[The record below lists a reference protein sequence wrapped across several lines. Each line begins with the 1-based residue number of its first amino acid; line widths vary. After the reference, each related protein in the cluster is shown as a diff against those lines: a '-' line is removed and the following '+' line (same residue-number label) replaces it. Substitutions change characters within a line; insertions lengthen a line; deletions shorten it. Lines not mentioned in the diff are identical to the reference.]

1 MNGLKTLYA
10 RFSDIGMGKTL
21 EDGVDLGQVSE
32 TLEKVGVEVL
42 NSEGKMN
49 SVGDI
54 MEDLMAVW
62 SELDTTQ
69 KNAIATTLA
78 GKYQLSRF
86 NALMNRSDM
95 YDEFKSASENADG
108 TMDEMNQ
115 KYLDSLEGRLKTLQ
129 ATFEDLINSFA
140 TGDNFTG
147 FIDGLTQALQLMTDL
162 TDAIGGGS
170 VALQGLGA
178 IATKVF
184 SSQLAD
190 GIQNIRKSFGKD
202 KLVKEKTEAVPDT
215 LKQMGVLVSEDDALS
230 QKFLDF
236 ATQSTS
242 KLGIMSEEQQNKQV
256 SLMEQTGEALMDFQK
271 REEEVRTSVEATN
284 KAYKLRNQLLNI
296 DGRVPR
302 ISKFEGETDA
312 EKAERKAQGVPSA
325 YLFDQVRGLPTKQT
339 LTEGQLNQIKD
350 SSAYQNVVKGYEKTS
365 SVLNQY
371 KTKLLEIQNLVKT
384 SPEGINM
391 VDPEDIAQVQKL
403 AQELR
408 HVIAELQE
416 AQLMTEGD
424 VLALGEGSEHLKGV
438 YGGSKKHQERWGQ
451 NNIEQYDAAIENLG
465 LLEDLVN
472 KQRQV
477 ILDSTD
483 VGKVYQNASDGERAQ
498 QKRDDAYTVANTVL
512 NSGGDFLKDLED
524 KDATNN
530 ILDLVGGLG
539 EVAFAIQ
546 GIQNLGSIWEN
557 SDLTSSEKFTQ
568 MLMNLAMTAPAVVDG
583 VHAMTAALTGLGVSM
598 KGIMGL
604 SALLGVVGGI
614 ATAIG
619 AYQAQIKETQ
629 RLEVEA
635 FDKARTN
642 AESVAADFQAW
653 KDLQKEYKETGVAS
667 EEFIAASER
676 LVQTLGSQTDQ
687 ALLAAGAYD
696 ALSNSLTTARDKQL
710 EEVARE
716 SQNVIK
722 GETGQQLRGEN
733 GFFGG
738 ESSLSMART
747 ALRDATGTV
756 WSNVKGNAKKTENNS
771 IIADIVGD
779 VERLEEMNVP
789 QQLREIAQIE
799 KEITAEEERYAK
811 MSDEA
816 LEAYGGRKEVE
827 RQFLEA
833 KKSLAEYTTDE
844 NVMNYDNA
852 LRTGAEQLAQTSEIQ
867 KKLESAGT
875 NVEEI
880 KKVFAEDSGTSSYFK
895 DRLTESEQLAF
906 AIENVADVGQK
917 TALSLEKSKI
927 DMHDM
932 ALKQLKTEDAA
943 NAAVEE
949 ARRSLTDEQFI
960 TFVGQL
966 DEETSFGNIRA
977 SIEKF
982 QNSEAGKINF
992 FAGEPTGSDFE
1003 ETVSNKQNLK
1013 NNLIDPY
1020 EKNGGFT
1027 EDEYAQLIIDHPEY
1041 IDYLEREG
1049 ELYHVNKR
1057 ALTEYNQAIRDQTQ
1071 AVEEARGEDIDLS
1084 RQNEYLGVVKGSAG
1098 EDTFSG
1104 ELQDKYETTGFSEDQ
1119 KEILRGT
1126 LDELRSLN
1134 TEFMNTDMTS
1144 DAFLDKLGSSFDDLT
1159 NKIKDTGMSA
1169 SDFFDT
1175 ISGQNMSNFFADEL
1189 YQGVQRA
1196 SKQFKSGKITAGEYG
1211 KTLQKAGQQ
1220 SIKMRA
1226 AQEDLTDEQVS
1237 QIRSTKNLEDVT
1249 QGMTSSQKRAAKEI
1263 KKMSKS
1269 LEDLD
1274 SASDFNN
1281 FVTENFDEIMSVFDN
1296 SGHVL
1301 EEAQTEQGHIQEQYR
1316 GTIEKTATEIAK
1328 YYQSNSDAATV
1339 MASKISTQFGIT
1351 EDEAMEMITSSSQLS
1366 TAMMGDAKLA
1376 GTVMSG
1382 TAAQTTAAVSN
1393 MAQGLSAM
1401 LTAVMMSVSSMDAS
1415 VDASASEGG
1424 FTSFPIKVNIGGKDV
1439 SNEAG
1444 GQIMVPGFHLKI
1456 KGSGG
1461 GGRQTAGVDRE
1472 TSFNSET
1479 GKYETEIYQND
1490 DGGANPGL
1498 SQGTVDATPEDVLGY
1513 GVDKFESGMNSFIAN
1528 GGMSQFA
1535 PPGHTSGGGGGGG
1548 RGGGGGGGGR
1558 GGGGGGG
1565 GRGGGG
1571 GGGSEKTYE
1580 PKKKDLLE
1588 EETDRY
1594 ERVDT
1599 LLEAVEN
1606 DLDKVAD
1613 EFDRV
1618 TGFQIQDNMEK
1629 QIALI
1634 KRQVELHKQKL
1645 EIQKQE
1651 VQELRNELSQYG
1663 IGFDSEGFIS
1673 NYQAIHQQ
1681 LIDNVRS
1688 LQEQYNNTTT
1698 EEGQNQLEKQIE
1710 EAEKRLDKF
1719 KEKYERYDE
1728 LWAGDIKE
1736 TEKAIEDLF
1745 DTAEDLAIEV
1755 FEKSIEAADN
1765 IKDIQE
1771 QLVEFDMVFT
1781 GLRSDDPFRGIAES
1795 TLKIKNY
1802 FDVATDSVNEFYD
1815 NLIKRSRDKMNQE
1828 GVSDEQ
1834 KKWLQQQID
1843 SLEKAKQSAGNQTVE
1858 THGTGFLDMQLTNM
1872 ATIMEQIRQFE
1883 KDGASSIFG
1892 ENSADLYEI
1901 ARDVF
1906 DAAASAVLDLE
1917 KEIENLEDSILDA
1930 IDEIGDSLDRRT
1942 ESFQNLNDE
1951 LEHQLNIME
1960 MIHGDKAYDKIG
1972 QLLGAQNEVQS
1983 AQIKEQMAQLDY
1995 WKNLLK
2001 EMNPKVDSEEWK
2013 AIQDK
2018 IVETQKNVNDLVESS
2033 LETLQRKY
2041 ENTVNS
2047 ILDTW
2052 TNNAFG
2058 GDDLD
2063 WVNTQW
2069 ELINRNASYYLDET
2083 NKAYSIQKLQGKY
2096 LQMLDNA
2103 NGLHIQQQITEQMN
2117 QQLKY
2122 LRDKKNLSEYDVA
2135 YANAQLEI
2143 LQKRLALEEA
2153 ERNKSQMKLKRDS
2166 QGNYSYVYTANKDDL
2181 AGAKDELLDAQNN
2194 AYNMAKDQMVQTQT
2208 DSLSALQDAKAML
2221 AQIWTDANLSLEEKT
2236 KRTKVIMD
2244 SLKEYLNATSEQL
2257 STAEE
2262 QVIESFIGMVDMTLE
2277 ENKDGLQGIYDQIVS
2292 GNKDAFDQ
2300 IDTRWSTSI
2309 SSWLQNLDSFNTST
2323 ETALGQLTNNFTTT
2337 QENIAGIG
2345 TLVNQDFNNVSTAIT
2360 DTKDKMDELVNST
2373 GDFYKTLN
2381 DNAGTLKQAE
2391 ADLKT
2396 YRDKLA
2402 DVTNEMKAYK
2412 SQVDD
2417 LASKLTK
2424 KEQEN
2429 ANLQTTIDDLRSQLG
2444 IGGGGSGSGGD
2455 LSDGAQVGDWV
2466 GYKGWYYYDSWGQ
2479 VPAGHWGEGQAGAV
2493 KIDGYSA
2500 QRYGGSA
2507 SQTGDY
2513 AVHLTGSNGW
2523 DLGWVK
2529 ESQLFD
2535 TGGYTGN
2542 WGSGEGLSNAKN
2554 GKMAILH
2561 NKELVLNSSDTENIL
2576 RAVEAVRE
2584 ITSQFKSGLIG
2595 RMTSLAQEVY
2605 SSADKKS
2612 NRDTIQ
2618 QEVHITAEFPNVNSA
2633 SEIEQALLSLNDTA
2647 AQYTKRIR

>member
-1 MNGLKTLYA
+1 M
-10 RFSDIGMGKTL
+10 
-21 EDGVDLGQVSE
+21 
-32 TLEKVGVEVL
+32 
-42 NSEGKMN
+42 
-49 SVGDI
+49 
-54 MEDLMAVW
+54 
-62 SELDTTQ
+62 
-69 KNAIATTLA
+69 
-78 GKYQLSRF
+78 
-86 NALMNRSDM
+86 
-95 YDEFKSASENADG
+95 
-108 TMDEMNQ
+108 
-115 KYLDSLEGRLKTLQ
+115 
-129 ATFEDLINSFA
+129 
-140 TGDNFTG
+140 
-147 FIDGLTQALQLMTDL
+147 
-162 TDAIGGGS
+162 
-170 VALQGLGA
+170 
-178 IATKVF
+178 
-184 SSQLAD
+184 
-190 GIQNIRKSFGKD
+190 
-202 KLVKEKTEAVPDT
+202 
-215 LKQMGVLVSEDDALS
+215 
-230 QKFLDF
+230 
-236 ATQSTS
+236 
-242 KLGIMSEEQQNKQV
+242 
-256 SLMEQTGEALMDFQK
+256 
-271 REEEVRTSVEATN
+271 
-284 KAYKLRNQLLNI
+284 
-296 DGRVPR
+296 
-302 ISKFEGETDA
+302 
-312 EKAERKAQGVPSA
+312 
-325 YLFDQVRGLPTKQT
+325 
-339 LTEGQLNQIKD
+339 
-350 SSAYQNVVKGYEKTS
+350 
-365 SVLNQY
+365 
-371 KTKLLEIQNLVKT
+371 
-384 SPEGINM
+384 
-391 VDPEDIAQVQKL
+391 
-403 AQELR
+403 
-408 HVIAELQE
+408 
-416 AQLMTEGD
+416 
-424 VLALGEGSEHLKGV
+424 
-438 YGGSKKHQERWGQ
+438 
-451 NNIEQYDAAIENLG
+451 
-465 LLEDLVN
+465 
-472 KQRQV
+472 
-477 ILDSTD
+477 
-483 VGKVYQNASDGERAQ
+483 
-498 QKRDDAYTVANTVL
+498 
-512 NSGGDFLKDLED
+512 
-524 KDATNN
+524 
-530 ILDLVGGLG
+530 
-539 EVAFAIQ
+539 
-546 GIQNLGSIWEN
+546 
-557 SDLTSSEKFTQ
+557 
-568 MLMNLAMTAPAVVDG
+568 
-583 VHAMTAALTGLGVSM
+583 
-598 KGIMGL
+598 
-604 SALLGVVGGI
+604 
-614 ATAIG
+614 
-619 AYQAQIKETQ
+619 
-629 RLEVEA
+629 
-635 FDKARTN
+635 
-642 AESVAADFQAW
+642 
-653 KDLQKEYKETGVAS
+653 
-667 EEFIAASER
+667 
-676 LVQTLGSQTDQ
+676 
-687 ALLAAGAYD
+687 
-696 ALSNSLTTARDKQL
+696 
-710 EEVARE
+710 
-716 SQNVIK
+716 
-722 GETGQQLRGEN
+722 
-733 GFFGG
+733 
-738 ESSLSMART
+738 
-747 ALRDATGTV
+747 
-756 WSNVKGNAKKTENNS
+756 
-771 IIADIVGD
+771 
-779 VERLEEMNVP
+779 
-789 QQLREIAQIE
+789 
-799 KEITAEEERYAK
+799 
-811 MSDEA
+811 
-816 LEAYGGRKEVE
+816 
-827 RQFLEA
+827 
-833 KKSLAEYTTDE
+833 
-844 NVMNYDNA
+844 
-852 LRTGAEQLAQTSEIQ
+852 
-867 KKLESAGT
+867 
-875 NVEEI
+875 
-880 KKVFAEDSGTSSYFK
+880 
-895 DRLTESEQLAF
+895 
-906 AIENVADVGQK
+906 
-917 TALSLEKSKI
+917 
-927 DMHDM
+927 
-932 ALKQLKTEDAA
+932 
-943 NAAVEE
+943 
-949 ARRSLTDEQFI
+949 
-960 TFVGQL
+960 
-966 DEETSFGNIRA
+966 
-977 SIEKF
+977 
-982 QNSEAGKINF
+982 
-992 FAGEPTGSDFE
+992 
-1003 ETVSNKQNLK
+1003 
-1013 NNLIDPY
+1013 
-1020 EKNGGFT
+1020 
-1027 EDEYAQLIIDHPEY
+1027 
-1041 IDYLEREG
+1041 
-1049 ELYHVNKR
+1049 
-1057 ALTEYNQAIRDQTQ
+1057 
-1071 AVEEARGEDIDLS
+1071 
-1084 RQNEYLGVVKGSAG
+1084 
-1098 EDTFSG
+1098 
-1104 ELQDKYETTGFSEDQ
+1104 
-1119 KEILRGT
+1119 
-1126 LDELRSLN
+1126 
-1134 TEFMNTDMTS
+1134 
-1144 DAFLDKLGSSFDDLT
+1144 
-1159 NKIKDTGMSA
+1159 
-1169 SDFFDT
+1169 
-1175 ISGQNMSNFFADEL
+1175 
-1189 YQGVQRA
+1189 
-1196 SKQFKSGKITAGEYG
+1196 
-1211 KTLQKAGQQ
+1211 
-1220 SIKMRA
+1220 
-1226 AQEDLTDEQVS
+1226 
-1237 QIRSTKNLEDVT
+1237 
-1249 QGMTSSQKRAAKEI
+1249 
-1263 KKMSKS
+1263 
-1269 LEDLD
+1269 
-1274 SASDFNN
+1274 
-1281 FVTENFDEIMSVFDN
+1281 
-1296 SGHVL
+1296 
-1301 EEAQTEQGHIQEQYR
+1301 
-1316 GTIEKTATEIAK
+1316 
-1328 YYQSNSDAATV
+1328 
-1339 MASKISTQFGIT
+1339 
-1351 EDEAMEMITSSSQLS
+1351 
-1366 TAMMGDAKLA
+1366 
-1376 GTVMSG
+1376 
-1382 TAAQTTAAVSN
+1382 
-1393 MAQGLSAM
+1393 
-1401 LTAVMMSVSSMDAS
+1401 
-1415 VDASASEGG
+1415 
-1424 FTSFPIKVNIGGKDV
+1424 
-1439 SNEAG
+1439 
-1444 GQIMVPGFHLKI
+1444 
-1456 KGSGG
+1456 
-1461 GGRQTAGVDRE
+1461 
-1472 TSFNSET
+1472 
-1479 GKYETEIYQND
+1479 
-1490 DGGANPGL
+1490 
-1498 SQGTVDATPEDVLGY
+1498 
-1513 GVDKFESGMNSFIAN
+1513 
-1528 GGMSQFA
+1528 
-1535 PPGHTSGGGGGGG
+1535 
-1548 RGGGGGGGGR
+1548 
-1558 GGGGGGG
+1558 
-1565 GRGGGG
+1565 
-1571 GGGSEKTYE
+1571 
-1580 PKKKDLLE
+1580 
-1588 EETDRY
+1588 
-1594 ERVDT
+1594 
-1599 LLEAVEN
+1599 
-1606 DLDKVAD
+1606 AD
-1613 EFDRV
+1613 EFDRI

-1629 QIALI
+1629 QLALI

-1883 KDGASSIFG
+1883 KDGVSSIFG

-1972 QLLGAQNEVQS
+1972 QLLGVQNEVQS

-2063 WVNTQW
+2063 WVNTEW

-2345 TLVNQDFNNVSTAIT
+2345 ELVKQDFNNVSTAIT

-2391 ADLKT
+2391 ANLKT

-2444 IGGGGSGSGGD
+2444 IGGGGGSGSGNAPE
-2455 LSDGAQVGDWV
+2455 LVEGARVKLKPGR
-2466 GYKGWYYYDSWGQ
+2466 YYYYDSEGQ
-2479 VPAGHWGEGQAGAV
+2479 HPAGNWSDANTIGWFNWGAAYP
-2493 KIDGYSA
+2493 I
-2500 QRYGGSA
+2500 
-2507 SQTGDY
+2507 
-2513 AVHLTGSNGW
+2513 HLTTSSGGW
-2523 DLGWVK
+2523 RGWVRP
-2529 ESQLFD
+2529 EDLEGYD
-2535 TGGYTGN
+2535 TGGYTGD
-2542 WGSGEGLSNAKN
+2542 WGSGEGLLNAKN

-2584 ITSQFKSGLIG
+2584 ITSQFKSGLLG

-2633 SEIEQALLSLNDTA
+2633 SEVEQALLSLNDTA

>member
-108 TMDEMNQ
+108 TMDKMNQ
-115 KYLDSLEGRLKTLQ
+115 KYLDSLEGKLKTLQ

-140 TGDNFTG
+140 TGDDFTG

-162 TDAIGGGS
+162 IDAIGGGS

-190 GIQNIRKSFGKD
+190 GIQSVRKSFGKD

-284 KAYKLRNQLLNI
+284 KAYELRNQLLNI
-296 DGRVPR
+296 EGRVPR
-302 ISKFEGETDA
+302 ISKFEGETEA
-312 EKAERKAQGVPSA
+312 EKAERKAQGIPSA

-350 SSAYQNVVKGYEKTS
+350 SSAYQNVVKGYEKIS

-384 SPEGINM
+384 SPEGINV

-416 AQLMTEGD
+416 AQLMTEND

-451 NNIEQYDAAIENLG
+451 NNIEQYDAAIEDLG

-498 QKRDDAYTVANTVL
+498 QKRDDAYTAAASTLRGGEEFLGDLDDKNTI
-512 NSGGDFLKDLED
+512 
-524 KDATNN
+524 NN
-530 ILDLVGGLG
+530 VLDLAGALG
-539 EVAFAIQ
+539 EVAFAVQ
-546 GIQNLGSIWEN
+546 GIQNLGPIWEN
-557 SDLTSSEKFTQ
+557 DDLTLIEKIGSSF
-568 MLMNLAMTAPAVVDG
+568 LNLAMVAPAVVDG
-583 VHAMTAALTGLGVSM
+583 IRSMTVAMKALGASTKMLGGIGAILGL
-598 KGIMGL
+598 
-604 SALLGVVGGI
+604 VGGAI
-614 ATAIG
+614 ALFEGEMARLDQIQDNQIS
-619 AYQAQIKETQ
+619 QAETV
-629 RLEVEA
+629 RAELEEA
-635 FDKARTN
+635 QTSYN
-642 AESVAADFQAW
+642 NWEP
-653 KDLQKEYKETGVAS
+653 LYKEYQEKGVAS
-667 EEFIAASER
+667 EEFKSASSEIVAA
-676 LVQTLGSQTDQ
+676 LGDESDA
-687 ALLAAGAYD
+687 ALLAAGQYD
-696 ALSNSLTTARDKQL
+696 ALAESIKAKTDASA
-710 EEVARE
+710 EEALMANR
-716 SQNVIK
+716 NVLD
-722 GETGQQLRGEN
+722 GETGRKLKGEQHVFQKSLSDRYSQFYNNATGSNAPASAGVINQSVPAKNSYIKDLLGDYKALEEQDVPGTIRAIREAEKALSDEQARLQTTPLSERGEEWKQQYQDVSDAN
-733 GFFGG
+733 AQ
-738 ESSLSMART
+738 LL
-747 ALRDATGTV
+747 ALKD
-756 WSNVKGNAKKTENNS
+756 EN
-771 IIADIVGD
+771 
-779 VERLEEMNVP
+779 
-789 QQLREIAQIE
+789 
-799 KEITAEEERYAK
+799 Y
-811 MSDEA
+811 DEGYKA
-816 LEAYGGRKEVE
+816 LEGQATTGAQLDAFQQK
-827 RQFLEA
+827 
-833 KKSLAEYTTDE
+833 LAEAGD
-844 NVMNYDNA
+844 D
-852 LRTGAEQLAQTSEIQ
+852 AQAIQ
-867 KKLESAGT
+867 Q
-875 NVEEI
+875 
-880 KKVFAEDSGTSSYFK
+880 VFAEDMNTSGYFSTLIS
-895 DRLTESEQLAF
+895 DAERLNFLLANINDEGQRMALLGEDAQMGLTQFANVYAKGQGKSDEEANAF
-906 AIENVADVGQK
+906 ADDVYAKIENSGIEDEDLIELKAGIDAESFIQNIDEIIAMAQDHVSNEEIIAKFTVKDSEDIEDVSDS
-917 TALSLEKSKI
+917 TIRTSEEI
-927 DMHDM
+927 DS
-932 ALKQLKTEDAA
+932 LKTD
-943 NAAVEE
+943 
-949 ARRSLTDEQFI
+949 LD
-960 TFVGQL
+960 L
-966 DEETSFGNIRA
+966 DDEEYEA
-977 SIEKF
+977 Y
-982 QNSEAGKINF
+982 SEGILATNDAVRK
-992 FAGEPTGSDFE
+992 SQE
-1003 ETVSNKQNLK
+1003 EN
-1013 NNLIDPY
+1013 
-1020 EKNGGFT
+1020 ER
-1027 EDEYAQLIIDHPEY
+1027 YA
-1041 IDYLEREG
+1041 
-1049 ELYHVNKR
+1049 
-1057 ALTEYNQAIRDQTQ
+1057 
-1071 AVEEARGEDIDLS
+1071 
-1084 RQNEYLGVVKGSAG
+1084 
-1098 EDTFSG
+1098 
-1104 ELQDKYETTGFSEDQ
+1104 
-1119 KEILRGT
+1119 
-1126 LDELRSLN
+1126 DELRQTNKAIKEQIEELEN
-1134 TEFMNTDMTS
+1134 LS
-1144 DAFLDKLGSSFDDLT
+1144 DASEEDEKALEELRKAQRRNESQIEDTENATDSLVSKLIETEEGAEMLSEAWDENYEALSQAEEGSQDWVDATEAIGDGLGHMLNIDMSSLGDVVDQGNFIKQNAGDIEAALNGDADALQRLRSAAAEQILIKAGLDPEANPNVMAAMSDLIATANTILPNIEAGASIDDATFLAQLNNMVNQAFAA
-1159 NKIKDTGMSA
+1159 GMS
-1169 SDFFDT
+1169 
-1175 ISGQNMSNFFADEL
+1175 I
-1189 YQGVQRA
+1189 
-1196 SKQFKSGKITAGEYG
+1196 
-1211 KTLQKAGQQ
+1211 
-1220 SIKMRA
+1220 
-1226 AQEDLTDEQVS
+1226 
-1237 QIRSTKNLEDVT
+1237 
-1249 QGMTSSQKRAAKEI
+1249 
-1263 KKMSKS
+1263 
-1269 LEDLD
+1269 
-1274 SASDFNN
+1274 
-1281 FVTENFDEIMSVFDN
+1281 DEIMNMLNGMGIDAN
-1296 SGHVL
+1296 IT
-1301 EEAQTEQGHIQEQYR
+1301 TEQEVVRQPKGIH
-1316 GTIEKTATEIAK
+1316 
-1328 YYQSNSDAATV
+1328 YQD
-1339 MASKISTQFGIT
+1339 
-1351 EDEAMEMITSSSQLS
+1351 D
-1366 TAMMGDAKLA
+1366 
-1376 GTVMSG
+1376 
-1382 TAAQTTAAVSN
+1382 
-1393 MAQGLSAM
+1393 
-1401 LTAVMMSVSSMDAS
+1401 
-1415 VDASASEGG
+1415 SE
-1424 FTSFPIKVNIGGKDV
+1424 
-1439 SNEAG
+1439 
-1444 GQIMVPGFHLKI
+1444 
-1456 KGSGG
+1456 
-1461 GGRQTAGVDRE
+1461 
-1472 TSFNSET
+1472 
-1479 GKYETEIYQND
+1479 
-1490 DGGANPGL
+1490 GANPGMIASVDGWIDMVITKPKLDL
-1498 SQGTVDATPEDVLGY
+1498 SSVRKSSPKGIGGGNGT
-1513 GVDKFESGMNSFIAN
+1513 
-1528 GGMSQFA
+1528 
-1535 PPGHTSGGGGGGG
+1535 GGGGGGG
-1548 RGGGGGGGGR
+1548 RGGGGGGSS
-1558 GGGGGGG
+1558 
-1565 GRGGGG
+1565 
-1571 GGGSEKTYE
+1571 GSEKTYE

-1594 ERVDT
+1594 ERVET
-1599 LLEAVEN
+1599 LLDSIEN
-1606 DLDKVAD
+1606 EMDKVAD

-1802 FDVATDSVNEFYD
+1802 FDVATDSMNEFYD

-1930 IDEIGDSLDRRT
+1930 IDKIGDSLDRRT

-1983 AQIKEQMAQLDY
+1983 EQIKEQMAQLDY

-2063 WVNTQW
+2063 WVNTEW

-2194 AYNMAKDQMVQTQT
+2194 AYNMAKDQMVQTQA

-2345 TLVNQDFNNVSTAIT
+2345 TLVNQDFNDVSGAIT
-2360 DTKDKMDELVNST
+2360 NTKLEMDKLVNST
-2373 GDFYKTLN
+2373 GDFYKTLT
-2381 DNAGTLKQAE
+2381 DNTGVLKQAE

-2479 VPAGHWGEGQAGAV
+2479 MPAGHWGEGQAGAV

-2542 WGSGEGLSNAKN
+2542 WSSGEGLSNAKN

>member
-1 MNGLKTLYA
+1 MATFWNVVENIGNSLKTLYA

-115 KYLDSLEGRLKTLQ
+115 KYLDSLEGKLKTLQ

-140 TGDNFTG
+140 SGDDFTG
-147 FIDGLTQALQLMTDL
+147 LIGGLTQALQLMTDL
-162 TDAIGGGS
+162 VDAVGGGS

-178 IATKVF
+178 VATKVF

-190 GIQNIRKSFGKD
+190 GIQGIRKSFEKD

-256 SLMEQTGEALMDFQK
+256 ALMEQTGEALMEFQK
-271 REEEVRTSVEATN
+271 REEDVRTSVEATN
-284 KAYKLRNQLLNI
+284 KAYELRNQLLNVK
-296 DGRVPR
+296 GRVPR
-302 ISKFEGETDA
+302 ISKFEGEIDA

-325 YLFDQVRGLPTKQT
+325 YLFDQVRGIPAKQT
-339 LTEGQLNQIKD
+339 LTESQLNQIKD
-350 SSAYQNVVKGYEKTS
+350 SSAYQNIVKGYERTS
-365 SVLNQY
+365 SVLAQY
-371 KTKLLEIQNLVKT
+371 KARLLEIQNLVKT
-384 SPEGINM
+384 SPEGINV

-424 VLALGEGSEHLKGV
+424 VLALGESSEHLKGV
-438 YGGSKKHQERWGQ
+438 YGGNEKQRKRWGQ
-451 NNIEQYDAAIENLG
+451 NNVEQYDAAVQNLG
-465 LLEDLVN
+465 FLEDLVN

-483 VGKVYQNASDGERAQ
+483 ASKVYQNASDGERAQ
-498 QKRDDAYTVANTVL
+498 QKRDDAYTAA
-512 NSGGDFLKDLED
+512 SGALHGGEDFLKDLD
-524 KDATNN
+524 AKSATND
-530 ILDLVGGLG
+530 ILDLAGGLG

-557 SDLTSSEKFTQ
+557 SDLTSGEKITQ
-568 MLMNLAMTAPAVVDG
+568 TLMNFAMTALAVVDG
-583 VHAMTAALTGLGVSM
+583 VHAMTTALTGLGMSM

-604 SALLGVVGGI
+604 NVLLGVIGGI

-619 AYQAQIKETQ
+619 AYQAQIKESQ

-635 FDKARTN
+635 FDKARTD
-642 AESVAADFQAW
+642 AESAAVDFQAW
-653 KDLQKEYKETGVAS
+653 QTLQKEYKETGVAS
-667 EEFIAASER
+667 EEFIAASEG

-716 SQNVIK
+716 SQNLIK

-738 ESSLSMART
+738 ESSLSMGRT
-747 ALRDATGTV
+747 ALSAAAGTV
-756 WSNVKGNAKKTENNS
+756 WSSTKTTVKKDENNP
-771 IIADIVGD
+771 IIADIIGD
-779 VERLEEMNVP
+779 VNRLEEMNVP

-799 KEITAEEERYAK
+799 KEIIAEEERYAK

-833 KKSLAEYTTDE
+833 RKSLAEYTTDE
-844 NVMNYDNA
+844 NIMNYDNA

-880 KKVFAEDSGTSSYFK
+880 KKVFAEDSGTRDYFK

-906 AIENVADVGQK
+906 AIENVADAGQK

-932 ALKQLKTEDAA
+932 ALKQLGTEDAA

-992 FAGEPTGSDFE
+992 FAGEPIEGGFE
-1003 ETVSNKQNLK
+1003 ETVSNKQSLESD
-1013 NNLIDPY
+1013 LIEPY

-1027 EDEYAQLIIDHPEY
+1027 EDEYAQLMVDHPEY
-1041 IDYLEREG
+1041 IKYLEREG

-1057 ALTEYNQAIRDQTQ
+1057 LLTEYNQAVRDQAQ
-1071 AVEEARGEDIDLS
+1071 AVEEVRGEDIDLS

-1104 ELQDKYETTGFSEDQ
+1104 ELQDKYETTGFSEEQ
-1119 KEILRGT
+1119 KEVLRGT

-1144 DAFLDKLGSSFDDLT
+1144 DAFLDRLGSSFDDLT

-1189 YQGVQRA
+1189 YQGVQKA

-1237 QIRSTKNLEDVT
+1237 QIRSTKNLEDAT
-1249 QGMTSSQKRAAKEI
+1249 QGMSDSQKKAAKEI
-1263 KKMSKS
+1263 KKMSKG

-1274 SASDFNN
+1274 AASDFNN

-1296 SGHVL
+1296 SGQVL
-1301 EEAQTEQGHIQEQYR
+1301 EEVQTEQGQIQEQYR

-1328 YYQSNSDAATV
+1328 YYQTNSDAATV
-1339 MASKISTQFGIT
+1339 MASKIHTQFGIT
-1351 EDEAMEMITSSSQLS
+1351 EDAAMQMITSSSELS
-1366 TAMMGDAKLA
+1366 TAMMGDAELA
-1376 GTVMSG
+1376 GVVMSG

-1401 LTAVMMSVSSMDAS
+1401 LTAVMMSVSSIDAS

-1424 FTSFPIKVNIGGKDV
+1424 FTSFPIKVNVGGKDV

-1461 GGRQTAGVDRE
+1461 GGRQTAGVDRS

-1528 GGMSQFA
+1528 GGMSQLA
-1535 PPGHTSGGGGGGG
+1535 PPRYTGGGGNGGGGRGGGGGGG
-1548 RGGGGGGGGR
+1548 RGGGGR
-1558 GGGGGGG
+1558 
-1565 GRGGGG
+1565 GGG

-1599 LLEAVEN
+1599 LLEAIEN

-1613 EFDRV
+1613 EFDRI

-1629 QIALI
+1629 QVALI

-1651 VQELRNELSQYG
+1651 AQELKNELSQYG

-1681 LIDNVRS
+1681 LIDDVRR

-1771 QLVEFDMVFT
+1771 QLVEFNMVFT

-1883 KDGASSIFG
+1883 EDGVSSIFG
-1892 ENSADLYEI
+1892 ENSADLYEV
-1901 ARDVF
+1901 AKDVF
-1906 DAAASAVLDLE
+1906 DAATSAVLDLE
-1917 KEIENLEDSILDA
+1917 KEIENLQDSILDA

-2001 EMNPKVDSEEWK
+2001 EMNPEVDSEEWK

-2041 ENTVNS
+2041 ESTVNS

-2063 WVNTQW
+2063 WVNTEW

-2181 AGAKDELLDAQNN
+2181 AGAKDELLDSQNN

-2277 ENKDGLQGIYDQIVS
+2277 ENKEGLQGIYDQIVS

-2323 ETALGQLTNNFTTT
+2323 ETALGQLTTNFTKT
-2337 QENIAGIG
+2337 QESIAGIG
-2345 TLVNQDFNNVSTAIT
+2345 TLVNQDFNDVSTAIT
-2360 DTKDKMDELVNST
+2360 DTKGKMDELVNST

-2429 ANLQTTIDDLRSQLG
+2429 ANLQTTIDDLRNQLG
-2444 IGGGGSGSGGD
+2444 IGSGGGSGSGSGNPPE
-2455 LSDGAQVGDWV
+2455 LVEGARVKLKPGR
-2466 GYKGWYYYDSWGQ
+2466 YYYYDSEGQ
-2479 VPAGHWGEGQAGAV
+2479 RPAGNWSDANTIGWFNWEAAYP
-2493 KIDGYSA
+2493 I
-2500 QRYGGSA
+2500 
-2507 SQTGDY
+2507 
-2513 AVHLTGSNGW
+2513 HLTTSSGGW
-2523 DLGWVK
+2523 RGWVRP
-2529 ESQLFD
+2529 EDLEGYD
-2535 TGGYTGN
+2535 TGGYTGD

-2595 RMTSLAQEVY
+2595 KMSSLAHEVY
-2605 SSADKKS
+2605 NSASKNSDK
-2612 NRDTIQ
+2612 DTIQ
-2618 QEVHITAEFPNVNSA
+2618 QEIHITAEFPNANNA
-2633 SEIEQALLSLNDTA
+2633 SEIEQALMSLNDMA

>member
-115 KYLDSLEGRLKTLQ
+115 KYLNSLEGKLKTLQ

-140 TGDNFTG
+140 TGDDFTG
-147 FIDGLTQALQLMTDL
+147 LIDGLTQALQLMTDL

-190 GIQNIRKSFGKD
+190 GIQSIRKSFGKD

-242 KLGIMSEEQQNKQV
+242 KLGIMSEKQQNKQV
-256 SLMEQTGEALMDFQK
+256 SLMEQTGKALMDFQK
-271 REEEVRTSVEATN
+271 REEDVRTSVEATN
-284 KAYKLRNQLLNI
+284 KAYELRNQLLNI
-296 DGRVPR
+296 KGRVPR
-302 ISKFEGETDA
+302 ISKFEGETEA
-312 EKAERKAQGVPSA
+312 EKAERKAQGIPSA

-384 SPEGINM
+384 SPEGINV

-483 VGKVYQNASDGERAQ
+483 VGKVYQNVSDGERAQ
-498 QKRDDAYTVANTVL
+498 QKRDDAYTVANTAL
-512 NSGGDFLKDLED
+512 NSGGDFLKDLKD
-524 KDATNN
+524 KDTTNN
-530 ILDLVGGLG
+530 VLDLAGGLG

-546 GIQNLGSIWEN
+546 GIQNLGSVWEN
-557 SDLTSSEKFTQ
+557 SDLTSSEKITQ
-568 MLMNLAMTAPAVVDG
+568 TLMNLAMTAPAVVDG
-583 VHAMTAALTGLGVSM
+583 VHAMTVALTGLGVSM

-635 FDKARTN
+635 FDKARTD
-642 AESVAADFQAW
+642 AESVTADFQAW

-667 EEFIAASER
+667 EEFIAASEG

-696 ALSNSLTTARDKQL
+696 ALSNSLTAARDKQL

-747 ALRDATGTV
+747 ALTNATGTV

-906 AIENVADVGQK
+906 AMQNVSDEAQR
-917 TALSLEKSKI
+917 TALAVEKSEVDLYDKAFAKLGNEENASEI
-927 DMHDM
+927 VNQ
-932 ALKQLKTEDAA
+932 AKKELTNEQL
-943 NAAVEE
+943 V
-949 ARRSLTDEQFI
+949 S
-960 TFVGQL
+960 FVGQL
-966 DEETSFGNIRA
+966 DENETFSNFSQTLKNF
-977 SIEKF
+977 EE
-982 QNSEAGKINF
+982 SEAGQIHITAEF
-992 FAGEPTGSDFE
+992 DSQLE
-1003 ETVSNKQNLK
+1003 ESTEKASSLQS
-1013 NNLIDPY
+1013 NLIDPY
-1020 EKNGGFT
+1020 AKNGEFSALEVGELLQENPDYVAYLTKVGDSYRLNEEALRDWNNAIADQQAEVDKAQGAFNSAVLDDYQEEISATGSAMEDYADRNNFSDSENAAVDSMRSLGEDINNASQLLENGEISVEEYFAAYQDAYSKNGISDVFSNIENYSGKAQSAILKMAEVLQGGLAEGVEQANLQLKSGKMNLTDYNKTMRKVT
-1027 EDEYAQLIIDHPEY
+1027 ESGLDFEAGLHGLRREGDKWVDVLDNQKDGVEKLSKEQEDWVDSQEDVIDAIDTSEAVDEMAESLTDNYEY
-1041 IDYLEREG
+1041 LSSIMSEEG
-1049 ELYHVNKR
+1049 ELTVPWDSIVGTEQFNTTVNDM
-1057 ALTEYNQAIRDQTQ
+1057 ASGISSFVNSSSDNLAIFASAMGMSVSELQSTMGTSQESIAAYLSSSQANFEGASKAMISSGAGAISTI
-1071 AVEEARGEDIDLS
+1071 AS
-1084 RQNEYLGVVKGSAG
+1084 SAG
-1098 EDTFSG
+1098 EVVTALG
-1104 ELQDKYETTGFSEDQ
+1104 E
-1119 KEILRGT
+1119 
-1126 LDELRSLN
+1126 
-1134 TEFMNTDMTS
+1134 
-1144 DAFLDKLGSSFDDLT
+1144 
-1159 NKIKDTGMSA
+1159 
-1169 SDFFDT
+1169 T
-1175 ISGQNMSNFFADEL
+1175 IGNF
-1189 YQGVQRA
+1189 Q
-1196 SKQFKSGKITAGEYG
+1196 GKITVSPGGFGLDYHNVSFNILGKEFSFSIPVPEFSVNAEGAFEGAGAVG
-1211 KTLQKAGQQ
+1211 DA
-1220 SIKMRA
+1220 
-1226 AQEDLTDEQVS
+1226 LTS
-1237 QIRSTKNLEDVT
+1237 LS
-1249 QGMTSSQKRAAKEI
+1249 G
-1263 KKMSKS
+1263 KMSS
-1269 LEDLD
+1269 
-1274 SASDFNN
+1274 
-1281 FVTENFDEIMSVFDN
+1281 I
-1296 SGHVL
+1296 
-1301 EEAQTEQGHIQEQYR
+1301 
-1316 GTIEKTATEIAK
+1316 
-1328 YYQSNSDAATV
+1328 
-1339 MASKISTQFGIT
+1339 
-1351 EDEAMEMITSSSQLS
+1351 
-1366 TAMMGDAKLA
+1366 
-1376 GTVMSG
+1376 
-1382 TAAQTTAAVSN
+1382 
-1393 MAQGLSAM
+1393 GLSDYAPSNIGSS
-1401 LTAVMMSVSSMDAS
+1401 TPVSPS
-1415 VDASASEGG
+1415 
-1424 FTSFPIKVNIGGKDV
+1424 SFPG
-1439 SNEAG
+1439 
-1444 GQIMVPGFHLKI
+1444 
-1456 KGSGG
+1456 GG
-1461 GGRQTAGVDRE
+1461 GGR
-1472 TSFNSET
+1472 
-1479 GKYETEIYQND
+1479 
-1490 DGGANPGL
+1490 
-1498 SQGTVDATPEDVLGY
+1498 
-1513 GVDKFESGMNSFIAN
+1513 
-1528 GGMSQFA
+1528 
-1535 PPGHTSGGGGGGG
+1535 GGGGGG
-1548 RGGGGGGGGR
+1548 RGGGGGGR
-1558 GGGGGGG
+1558 GGGGG

-1571 GGGSEKTYE
+1571 GSGSEKTYE

-1594 ERVDT
+1594 ERVET
-1599 LLEAVEN
+1599 LLNSIEN
-1606 DLDKVAD
+1606 EMDKVAD

-1629 QIALI
+1629 QVALI

-1651 VQELRNELSQYG
+1651 AQELKNELSQYG

-1681 LIDNVRS
+1681 LIDDVRS

-1983 AQIKEQMAQLDY
+1983 EQIKEQMAQLDY

-2063 WVNTQW
+2063 WVNTEW

-2337 QENIAGIG
+2337 QESIAGIG
-2345 TLVNQDFNNVSTAIT
+2345 TLVNQDFNNISTAIT
-2360 DTKDKMDELVNST
+2360 DTKDKMDALVNST

-2444 IGGGGSGSGGD
+2444 IGEGGSGSGGD

-2479 VPAGHWGEGQAGAV
+2479 EPAGHWGEGQAGAV

-2542 WGSGEGLSNAKN
+2542 WGSGEGLSDAKN

-2595 RMTSLAQEVY
+2595 RITSLAQEVY
-2605 SSADKKS
+2605 SSADNKS

>member
-1 MNGLKTLYA
+1 
-10 RFSDIGMGKTL
+10 MGKTL

-115 KYLDSLEGRLKTLQ
+115 KYLDSLEGKLKTLQ

-140 TGDNFTG
+140 TGDDFTG
-147 FIDGLTQALQLMTDL
+147 LIGGLTQALQLMTDL
-162 TDAIGGGS
+162 IDAIGGGS

-284 KAYKLRNQLLNI
+284 KAYELRNQLLNI
-296 DGRVPR
+296 EGRVPK

-312 EKAERKAQGVPSA
+312 EKAERKAQGIPSA

-384 SPEGINM
+384 SPEGINV

-483 VGKVYQNASDGERAQ
+483 VSKVYQNASDGERAQ
-498 QKRDDAYTVANTVL
+498 QKRDDAYTAAAGTLRGGEEFLGDLDDKNTI
-512 NSGGDFLKDLED
+512 
-524 KDATNN
+524 NN
-530 ILDLVGGLG
+530 VLDLAGALG
-539 EVAFAIQ
+539 EVAFAVQ
-546 GIQNLGSIWEN
+546 GIQNLGPIWEN
-557 SDLTSSEKFTQ
+557 DDLTLIEKIGSSF
-568 MLMNLAMTAPAVVDG
+568 LNLAMVAPVVVDG
-583 VHAMTAALTGLGVSM
+583 IRSMTVAMKALGASTKMLGGIGAILGLVG
-598 KGIMGL
+598 GAI
-604 SALLGVVGGI
+604 ALFEGEMARLDQIQDNQISQAENARAELEEAQTSYNNWEPLYKEYQEKGVV
-614 ATAIG
+614 
-619 AYQAQIKETQ
+619 
-629 RLEVEA
+629 
-635 FDKARTN
+635 
-642 AESVAADFQAW
+642 
-653 KDLQKEYKETGVAS
+653 S
-667 EEFIAASER
+667 EEFKNASSEIVAA
-676 LVQTLGSQTDQ
+676 LGDESDA
-687 ALLAAGAYD
+687 ALLAAGQYD
-696 ALSNSLTTARDKQL
+696 ALAESIKAKTDAST
-710 EEVARE
+710 EEALMANR
-716 SQNVIK
+716 NVLD
-722 GETGQQLRGEN
+722 GETGRKLKGEQHVFQKSLSDRYSQFYNNATGSNAPATAGAINQNIPAKNSYIKDLLGDYKELEEQDVPGTIRAIREAEKTLSDEQARLQTTPLSERGEEWKQQYQDVSDTN
-733 GFFGG
+733 AQ
-738 ESSLSMART
+738 LL
-747 ALRDATGTV
+747 ALKD
-756 WSNVKGNAKKTENNS
+756 ENY
-771 IIADIVGD
+771 D
-779 VERLEEMNVP
+779 EEY
-789 QQLREIAQIE
+789 
-799 KEITAEEERYAK
+799 K
-811 MSDEA
+811 A
-816 LEAYGGRKEVE
+816 LEGQATTGAQLDSFQQK
-827 RQFLEA
+827 
-833 KKSLAEYTTDE
+833 LAEAGD
-844 NVMNYDNA
+844 D
-852 LRTGAEQLAQTSEIQ
+852 AQAIQ
-867 KKLESAGT
+867 R
-875 NVEEI
+875 
-880 KKVFAEDSGTSSYFK
+880 VFAEDMNTSGYFSTLIS
-895 DRLTESEQLAF
+895 DAERLNFLLANINDEGQKMALLGEEAQMGLTQFSNVYAKGQGKSDEEANAFADDIYAKIEDSGIEDEQL
-906 AIENVADVGQK
+906 IELKAGIDAEDFIQNIDEIIAMAQGHVDSKEIIAKFSTEDDFSENPEDYMDAERHSRVVDEYEVSEDTIETYRELQK
-917 TALSLEKSKI
+917 ESTALY
-927 DMHDM
+927 
-932 ALKQLKTEDAA
+932 
-943 NAAVEE
+943 
-949 ARRSLTDEQFI
+949 
-960 TFVGQL
+960 
-966 DEETSFGNIRA
+966 DEE
-977 SIEKF
+977 E
-982 QNSEAGKINF
+982 
-992 FAGEPTGSDFE
+992 D
-1003 ETVSNKQNLK
+1003 
-1013 NNLIDPY
+1013 LI
-1020 EKNGGFT
+1020 
-1027 EDEYAQLIIDHPEY
+1027 
-1041 IDYLEREG
+1041 
-1049 ELYHVNKR
+1049 
-1057 ALTEYNQAIRDQTQ
+1057 
-1071 AVEEARGEDIDLS
+1071 S
-1084 RQNEYLGVVKGSAG
+1084 
-1098 EDTFSG
+1098 
-1104 ELQDKYETTGFSEDQ
+1104 Q
-1119 KEILRGT
+1119 KKE
-1126 LDELRSLN
+1126 
-1134 TEFMNTDMTS
+1134 
-1144 DAFLDKLGSSFDDLT
+1144 
-1159 NKIKDTGMSA
+1159 
-1169 SDFFDT
+1169 
-1175 ISGQNMSNFFADEL
+1175 
-1189 YQGVQRA
+1189 
-1196 SKQFKSGKITAGEYG
+1196 
-1211 KTLQKAGQQ
+1211 
-1220 SIKMRA
+1220 A
-1226 AQEDLTDEQVS
+1226 AQ
-1237 QIRSTKNLEDVT
+1237 
-1249 QGMTSSQKRAAKEI
+1249 AAKEI
-1263 KKMSKS
+1263 KDSLGEESAEYKKAKKEVDRAEKSLTAYTNTQEDLVDMSIQSQKGLERLSKNIDKNGDILKKGNKNTLEYAEAMDDTREAVADLVNLSKEDISPQFVLDNFEDIEKAASGDLEAIERLRVAAANEVLVRINQEGNLTPESLEYLQQKAFELSGLNIEAYAS
-1269 LEDLD
+1269 LEDQAFID
-1274 SASDFNN
+1274 SLNNMIAS
-1281 FVTENFDEIMSVFDN
+1281 
-1296 SGHVL
+1296 G
-1301 EEAQTEQGHIQEQYR
+1301 
-1316 GTIEKTATEIAK
+1316 
-1328 YYQSNSDAATV
+1328 
-1339 MASKISTQFGIT
+1339 
-1351 EDEAMEMITSSSQLS
+1351 EM
-1366 TAMMGDAKLA
+1366 
-1376 GTVMSG
+1376 
-1382 TAAQTTAAVSN
+1382 TAADVQSYLNSIGYDPVIEDVSTTSKMFTVPATNIPFKVA
-1393 MAQGLSAM
+1393 
-1401 LTAVMMSVSSMDAS
+1401 
-1415 VDASASEGG
+1415 G
-1424 FTSFPIKVNIGGKDV
+1424 FEIGGLEIPSINIEGQV
-1439 SNEAG
+1439 S
-1444 GQIMVPGFHLKI
+1444 MPRI
-1456 KGSGG
+1456 KSIQSTGG
-1461 GGRQTAGVDRE
+1461 G
-1472 TSFNSET
+1472 SH
-1479 GKYETEIYQND
+1479 
-1490 DGGANPGL
+1490 NPL
-1498 SQGTVDATPEDVLGY
+1498 SSV
-1513 GVDKFESGMNSFIAN
+1513 
-1528 GGMSQFA
+1528 
-1535 PPGHTSGGGGGGG
+1535 GGGGG
-1548 RGGGGGGGGR
+1548 RGGGGGGGR
-1558 GGGGGGG
+1558 GGGGRGGG

-1571 GGGSEKTYE
+1571 GGSGSGKTYE

-1594 ERVDT
+1594 ERVET
-1599 LLEAVEN
+1599 LLDSIEN
-1606 DLDKVAD
+1606 EMDKVAD
-1613 EFDRV
+1613 EFDRI

-1629 QIALI
+1629 QVALI

-1771 QLVEFDMVFT
+1771 QLVEFNMVFT

-1883 KDGASSIFG
+1883 KDGAASIFG

-1917 KEIENLEDSILDA
+1917 KQIEDLQDSILDA
-1930 IDEIGDSLDRRT
+1930 IDEIGDSLDRRA
-1942 ESFQNLNDE
+1942 ESFQNINDE

-2063 WVNTQW
+2063 WVNTEW

-2345 TLVNQDFNNVSTAIT
+2345 TLVNQDFNDVSAAIT
-2360 DTKDKMDELVNST
+2360 DTKGKMDELVNST

-2396 YRDKLA
+2396 YREKLA

-2412 SQVDD
+2412 NQVND

-2429 ANLQTTIDDLRSQLG
+2429 ANLQNTIDDLRGQLG
-2444 IGGGGSGSGGD
+2444 IGGGGGSGSGNGS

-2466 GYKGWYYYDSWGQ
+2466 GYKGWYYYDSWGKK
-2479 VPAGHWGEGQAGAV
+2479 PAGHWGEGQAGAV

-2507 SQTGDY
+2507 SQTGDF

-2542 WGSGEGLSNAKN
+2542 WGSGEGLSDAKN

-2584 ITSQFKSGLIG
+2584 ITSQFKSGLIS

-2605 SSADKKS
+2605 SSADKKT